1 MQLLPK
7 PRLRPTTRCKDA
19 LCGTL
24 GFTSCCSRIRPTIR
38 LLLFQLDPVYSM
50 VIRLFP
56 LLISPKLDGMQERIE
71 MWTDEG
77 QTDPQRAQLPTHNQP
92 FAL

>member
-1 MQLLPK
+1 
-7 PRLRPTTRCKDA
+7 
-19 LCGTL
+19 
-24 GFTSCCSRIRPTIR
+24 
-38 LLLFQLDPVYSM
+38 M